1 MSAGLAASDKLLGQ
15 VLAERYHVLHRLGE
29 GAMGVVYKARH
40 VRVGRMFAVKVL
52 HPRMLAD
59 PKVVRRFEREAE
71 LAGRLHH
78 PNVIGVVDVGEVG
91 GTRYMVMDFAE
102 GPDLAKLLDEAPM
115 TPERIIGLVRPML
128 EGLYHAHE
136 QGLIHRDFKPENVI
150 IERDSHG
157 VEVPRIVDFGIA
169 LLRDGGDSVDGAG
182 RLTTNGLVLGTP
194 HYMAPEQAVADP
206 IDHRI
211 DLFALGIVV
220 YEMLSGRLPFDGSG
234 AEVARANL
242 LIDPPPIRQRVK
254 HLEVDPL
261 LEAFARRLMAK
272 KRTARPATAKAAREL
287 LDLIEHDRGAAAAQL
302 GVPAAR
308 SGRAA
313 PTESV
318 AALDDPTDVLD
329 VHGATVRMQPT
340 PRPVAPVAVPHA
352 LPTGPSQRVRRARFA
367 QGEIGGGDPAG
378 VDGEPVAPDGERV
391 DIDLEAVSPAWAE
404 PYAPPDLATEL
415 RPGAAHGGFAQASSN
430 PPAMAY
436 AVALAAPP
444 AAGYGLPRRPHRDTA
459 LRTPMGWQTASL
471 PGRRRSWLI
480 AGVVVGALSIVTA
493 AVLTLTGDGEPSSHA
508 QAVNPGTTA
517 ASPVAAA
524 APRSPAPARVAPA
537 SASKPPGPN
546 GDSGSPI
553 DEPRPGRAAG
563 EDRVAEP
570 PAAAPAAPA
579 PADHHPPGTP
589 VRDPRGDGRRP
600 TAAAIRRDRSPEAA
614 SRPDHDAAAPDA
626 APRRVRD
633 RAPEVREPDVA
644 TLARPDAAVPA
655 ARSAKPAPS
664 RADERSETVGA
675 GGPAGGGAGGRS
687 PRGIDERSETAGAGG
702 SAGGAG
708 GKAPRGIDA
717 PPTGIS
723 AAELGELY
731 AAVKAEIE
739 QLPEASR
746 QDLLNELVMLDILR
760 ALTGSQ
766 EARDDAAAQLRRL
779 RQQMHDRKTGR

>member
-15 VLAERYHVLHRLGE
+15 ILAERYHVLQRLGE

-40 VRVGRMFAVKVL
+40 VKVGRMFAVKVL

-78 PNVIGVVDVGEVG
+78 PNVIGVVDVGEVD

-136 QGLIHRDFKPENVI
+136 HGLIHRDFKPENVI

-302 GVPAAR
+302 GVPVAR

-313 PTESV
+313 ATESV

-367 QGEIGGGDPAG
+367 QGERGDPAG
-378 VDGEPVAPDGERV
+378 GADGKPVAPDGERV
-391 DIDLEAVSPAWAE
+391 DTDLEPVSPAWAE
-404 PYAPPDLATEL
+404 PYAPPDRATEL
-415 RPGAAHGGFAQASSN
+415 PPGAAHGGFAPASSN

-436 AVALAAPP
+436 AVSLAAPP

-493 AVLTLTGDGEPSSHA
+493 AVLTLTSDGEPSSHA
-508 QAVNPGTTA
+508 HAVNPDPTA

-553 DEPRPGRAAG
+553 DEPPPGRAAG
-563 EDRVAEP
+563 EDRAAETP
-570 PAAAPAAPA
+570 VAAPAAPA
-579 PADHHPPGTP
+579 PADHRPPGTP
-589 VRDPRGDGRRP
+589 VRDPRGDGRRA
-600 TAAAIRRDRSPEAA
+600 TAAAIRRDRSPEPA
-614 SRPDHDAAAPDA
+614 SRPDHDAAAPDT

-633 RAPEVREPDVA
+633 RAPEVREPDAA
-644 TLARPDAAVPA
+644 TPARPSAAAPEP
-655 ARSAKPAPS
+655 RPAKPAPP
-664 RADERSETVGA
+664 RADERTETAGA
-675 GGPAGGGAGGRS
+675 GGPAGGAGGRT
-687 PRGIDERSETAGAGG
+687 PRGTDERSETAGAGG
-702 SAGGAG
+702 PAGSAGGR
-708 GKAPRGIDA
+708 APRGTDA

-723 AAELGELY
+723 AAELGDLY
-731 AAVKAEIE
+731 AAMKAEIE
-739 QLPEASR
+739 HLPEASR

-766 EARDDAAAQLRRL
+766 EARDDAAAQLRKL
-779 RQQMHDRKTGR
+779 RQRIHDRKSGR